1 MVGIENRRTAAGH
14 HDGRVTSGTSA
25 VLRLRGGPVGNFAR
39 AASKLVAVVGS
50 RRHGLRH
57 DRGGQP
63 SGRDAFDGS
72 DPPSGDG
79 GV

>member
-25 VLRLRGGPVGNFAR
+25 VLRLRGALSATSPAR
-39 AASKLVAVVGS
+39 RPNWSLSSDRADTASAT
-50 RRHGLRH
+50 